1 MKPDTP
7 ILMITLQIPVN
18 SETSVDQVLDAIGQ
32 AVSEALQNIQQ
43 QAPEPET
50 EAPQDREEMVTQET
64 FESYTDATNEDQ
76 LSKLGYSST
85 V

>member
-43 QAPEPET
+43 QTPEPEM
-50 EAPQDREEMVTQET
+50 EAPPDREEMVTQET
-64 FESYTDATNEDQ
+64 FEGYTDATNEDQ